1 MSIRSELCEAALQR
15 KLRVA
20 AHCDPENVRWPIE
33 TQLLQAHSSFM
44 GKTKRH
50 QQAIYLDHEKATLL
64 DKLSQETRVP
74 KQEYLR
80 EAVDLL
86 LTKYKKLKHSKD

>member
-1 MSIRSELCEAALQR
+1 MSCY
-15 KLRVA
+15 KLIVA
-20 AHCDPENVRWPIE
+20 A
-33 TQLLQAHSSFM
+33 M

-50 QQAIYLDHEKATLL
+50 QQAIYLDHDKAALL
-64 DKLSQETRVP
+64 DKLAEETRIA

-86 LTKYKKLKHSKD
+86 LAKYKRLKPQGSKK